1 MEPVIIEGIEEITDK
16 LLSEDWK
23 RRKVIIAKH
32 LKACYY
38 KTFMDKA
45 CNWLKD
51 NIMMYVHTVGNDAY
65 IDKDKLLQNFRNL
78 IKDETTSRYL

>member
-1 MEPVIIEGIEEITDK
+1 MEPITIKDLEEIEDK

-23 RRKVIIAKH
+23 RLQAILSET

-45 CNWLKD
+45 CSWLKD
-51 NIMMYVHTVGNDAY
+51 NIMIYVYTVGNDAY
-65 IDKDKLLQNFRNL
+65 IDKDKLLQDFHNS
-78 IKDETTSRYL
+78 IK

>member
-1 MEPVIIEGIEEITDK
+1 MEPITIKDLEEIEDK

-23 RRKVIIAKH
+23 RRKAIIAKH

-45 CNWLKD
+45 CSWLKD
-51 NIMMYVHTVGNDAY
+51 NIMTYTVGNDAY
-65 IDKDKLLQNFRNL
+65 IDKDKLLQDFHNS
-78 IKDETTSRYL
+78 IK